1 MLAVIAYFALVF
13 PGALPDH
20 HLIRGWNDFILHTV
34 AFAALSICAFV
45 VQPVNAKTIA
55 LLTSFAVA
63 FEIAQMFIPERES
76 DLWDLGANMVG
87 VAGAAVF
94 FGIVRHVRATTPDG
108 SKSIVS

>member
-20 HLIRGWNDFILHTV
+20 HLIRGWNDFILHAV

-87 VAGAAVF
+87 VASAAVLI
-94 FGIVRHVRATTPDG
+94 GIVRYARGKTANVR
-108 SKSIVS
+108 KSVVS